1 MHRNLSNEM
10 SSCYTIC
17 PSDSRM
23 QSDPWSMPVGN
34 APSPPRPDLAA
45 CPRVALPYICSA
57 IHTKDTHMRVCVRR
71 RTHTHCLCDIHS
83 VHIFSGLETHIMTSP
98 NTHTHIH
105 TLIHTN
111 PRGCIV
117 HWLGSYWGEWE
128 RDWWEERE
136 RDREGE
142 MGTVRDRGLQR

>member
-98 NTHTHIH
+98 NTHTHTY
-105 TLIHTN
+105 TLSYI
-111 PRGCIV
+111 PILEGVLCID
-117 HWLGSYWGEWE
+117 WAATGESE
-128 RDWWEERE
+128 RETGGRRERETERE
-136 RDREGE
+136 RWG
-142 MGTVRDRGLQR
+142 Q